1 MLISAAAVVVAQSPS
16 CVRLFSTLRTA
27 ARQASLFLHLHPKFA
42 QVHVYC
48 IGDATQPSHP
58 LYPFKLLRNTEPS
71 SLNTLLYL
79 KWITNKDLLYCTG
92 KSNLPLN
99 FSAPLYLT
107 DLMNEDLLRAYH
119 MPGYL

>member
-27 ARQASLFLHLHPKFA
+27 ARQASLFLHLHAKFA

-58 LYPFKLLRNTEPS
+58 LDAPFSFRPQSGTFPS
-71 SLNTLLYL
+71 SR
-79 KWITNKDLLYCTG
+79 D
-92 KSNLPLN
+92 
-99 FSAPLYLT
+99 FFQ
-107 DLMNEDLLRAYH
+107 
-119 MPGYL
+119 